1 MTQRLVKHPYLAIF
15 DGPDTNVS
23 TEARPRSTV
32 PLQALY
38 LMNNPF
44 VQEQAA
50 GLRPPLDRRLVRSD
64 APDRAG
70 LPTGLVAGHR
80 HPMNAIAPA
89 SSCRM
94 CCSCPRRPPA
104 RPRRSR
110 EREAWTSLAKVML
123 TANEFLYID

>member
-23 TEARPRSTV
+23 TEARPNSTV

-50 GLRPPLDRRLVRSD
+50 GLARRLIAASSEPAQRIEMAYRLAWSRPPTTDDCRRAQEFVKTAQLASAQSG
-64 APDRAG
+64 APMAFCE
-70 LPTGLVAGHR
+70 H
-80 HPMNAIAPA
+80 
-89 SSCRM
+89 
-94 CCSCPRRPPA
+94 
-104 RPRRSR
+104 
-110 EREAWTSLAKVML
+110 EAWASLAKVML